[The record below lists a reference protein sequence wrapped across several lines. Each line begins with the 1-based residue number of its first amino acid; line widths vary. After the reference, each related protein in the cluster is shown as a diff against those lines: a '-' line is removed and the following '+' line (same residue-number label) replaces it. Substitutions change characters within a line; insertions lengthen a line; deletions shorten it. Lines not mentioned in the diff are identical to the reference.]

1 MDPVTSIV
9 TALIAGAVAGLQPTV
24 SQAVKDSYAGL
35 KALIKRKYSQV
46 SIDQLEANPQSEARR
61 AVVIEDLQTTD
72 AETDAEVL
80 QQVKELLEAVQKQPP
95 DVIGAIGV
103 DLEDIKGASL
113 TIEDVIST
121 HIGVRAQRVETRDD
135 ITIRNVRAG
144 GKGAV
149 PQNRRGSR
157 GTLYC
162 PDLSLHMES
171 LQRRQRRRG
180 LSTIHY
186 ARDSTRTVSTPRR
199 RTRGNESR
207 PDELLHH
214 P

>member
-149 PQNRRGSR
+149 PPKPSGQ
-157 GTLYC
+157 
-162 PDLSLHMES
+162 
-171 LQRRQRRRG
+171 
-180 LSTIHY
+180 
-186 ARDSTRTVSTPRR
+186 
-199 RTRGNESR
+199 
-207 PDELLHH
+207 
-214 P
+214 